1 VPSNKQRRQAAQ
13 RRLQRQLE
21 RRAELARKR
30 RRNAIVVATVLAVLV
45 VAGGVA
51 LATGIGGG
59 GKSDTAAA
67 ASSTTASGG
76 NGAPCA
82 YTPDGTSETTVAPPA
97 SDVPTSGTV
106 GLTMT
111 TADGPIGLTLDQAA
125 APCAA
130 ASFVNLAKQHFFDNT
145 PCHRETDSAGL
156 KVLQCG
162 DPTGS
167 GTGGPGYQYPTHT
180 TGSET
185 YTRGTLAMANSG
197 QGFDGS
203 QFFLVYGDSQLQPDY
218 TVVGSIDAA
227 GLAVLDT
234 IAARGNDGSNGQ
246 GDGKPKPPGVTIQKM
261 TVQEAATSAPATD
274 SAAPTGTSPTDSA
287 APTSAPAESS
297 TAAPSS

>member
-1 VPSNKQRRQAAQ
+1 
-13 RRLQRQLE
+13 LQRQLE

-30 RRNAIVVATVLAVLV
+30 RRNLIVTVTVLAVLV
-45 VAGGVA
+45 VVGGAA

-59 GKSDTAAA
+59 GKDDAAAA

-76 NGAPCA
+76 NGAPCT
-82 YTPDGTSETTVAPPA
+82 YTPDGTSEKAVAPPA
-97 SDVPTSGTV
+97 ADVPTTGTV

-111 TADGPIGLTLDQAA
+111 TADGPVGLTLDQAA

-130 ASFVNLAKQHFFDNT
+130 ASFVNLAKQGFFDGT

-162 DPTGS
+162 DPTGT
-167 GTGGPGYQYPTHT
+167 GTGGPGYQFPTHV

-185 YTRGTLAMANSG
+185 YTRGTVAMANSG

-203 QFFLVYGDSQLQPDY
+203 QFFLVYGDSQLSPDY

-261 TVQEAATSAPATD
+261 TVQETATPAPATD
-274 SAAPTGTSPTDSA
+274 SAAPTGTTPTSA
-287 APTSAPAESS
+287 APTSAPADSS